1 MHWHYRPLFAAV
13 HPADGGCAGKI
24 RCLTNEAFRGSKRI
38 MIQNR
43 VPLPMPE
50 VRHIWMRR
58 PLGFPAVSE

>member
-1 MHWHYRPLFAAV
+1 MHWHYRPLFAAGIQRT
-13 HPADGGCAGKI
+13 GGGAGEM
-24 RCLTNEAFRGSKRI
+24 RCLTDETSRGSKRI

-50 VRHIWMRR
+50 VRHIWKRR